1 MNKAISLLLVTVSLR
16 RLAVNLLALF
26 SSLFIFQLLAVSG
39 QQVKQS
45 LSGVAAYFL
54 CFYLVKLLFFPLAEK
69 TAFKFGFK
77 WSIFY
82 SIFPF
87 FFYIVFLILSSQNII
102 FLIPAS
108 FFGGFQAAFFW
119 FGYHGL
125 FVKFGDENRFG
136 LQTGMG
142 QMLNYLLLI
151 LAPLLGSFLILNF
164 GFNSLFFAAF
174 FFACISA
181 LIILI
186 SPLIKP
192 HQESSLIRIFAL
204 FKSHPRV
211 FFSYL
216 GWGGEAAL
224 YSAFWPI
231 FLILIFES
239 ILSYGGIV
247 SASTLLAI
255 LLSYFIGNLIDKM
268 KSGKVIRA
276 GIFLGVLTWGIR
288 IISHWP
294 LLIVFLDGF
303 YRLSEQ
309 MLSLAMDVF
318 SYKKARQ
325 GGTCQA
331 LFFREISLSLGA
343 AVFLFL
349 TILFLFLNFPLWII
363 FVLGLLGSLS
373 PILINRK
380 I

>member
-1 MNKAISLLLVTVSLR
+1 MTKSISLLLATVSLR
-16 RLAVNLLALF
+16 RLAINLLALF
-26 SSLFIFQLLAVSG
+26 SPLFVFQLLAVHG
-39 QQVKQS
+39 QSIKES
-45 LSGVAAYFL
+45 LTGVAFYFL
-54 CFYLVKLLFFPLAEK
+54 CFYLVKLLCFPLAEK
-69 TAFKFGFK
+69 IAFKFGFK

-87 FFYIVFLILSSQNII
+87 FFYIVFLILASQNIV
-102 FLIPAS
+102 FLILAS

-125 FVKFGDENRFG
+125 FIKFGDKKHFG
-136 LQTGMG
+136 MQTGIG
-142 QMLNYLLLI
+142 QILNFLLLI
-151 LAPLLGSFLILNF
+151 LAPLLGSFLIVNF
-164 GFNSLFFAAF
+164 GFNSLFFMAF
-174 FFACISA
+174 IFACISA

-192 HQESSLIRIFAL
+192 HEESSITKVFTL

-211 FFSYL
+211 FLSYL
-216 GWGGEAAL
+216 GWGGEATL
-224 YSAFWPI
+224 YGTFWPI

-247 SASTLLAI
+247 SASILLAI
-255 LLSYFIGNLIDKM
+255 LMSYFMGNLVDKL
-268 KSGKVIRA
+268 KSGKIIRV
-276 GIFLGVLTWGIR
+276 GIFLGVLTWAIR
-288 IISHWP
+288 IISYWP

-309 MLSLAMDVF
+309 MFALTMDVF

-331 LFFREISLSLGA
+331 LFFREISLNLGA
-343 AVFLFL
+343 AVFLLL
-349 TILFLFLNFPLWII
+349 TILFLFLDFPLWFI
-363 FVLGLLGSLS
+363 FVLGLCGSLS
-373 PILINRK
+373 PILINKR